1 RATCCVVPAHHLG
14 GRRMS
19 RAPSAVPD
27 FSARFPR
34 PNDTSPGRQGSLE
47 VLLGIQCSGDQAHF
61 VDSAVRISARGDGDI
76 LSDTQQNA
84 IVGTRLHVTGEAV
97 RQWRRGLSRPPY
109 DRLLQIIVI
118 AARKAGGE
126 YALLAEIYGPMQ
138 AGEMWG
144 LK

>member
-1 RATCCVVPAHHLG
+1 
-14 GRRMS
+14 MS
-19 RAPSAVPD
+19 RAPSAVPE
-27 FSARFPR
+27 FSARFPCS
-34 PNDTSPGRQGSLE
+34 NDASPARQGSLE
-47 VLLGIQCSGDQAHF
+47 LWLGIQRSVDLAHF
-61 VDSAVRISARGDGDI
+61 VDSAVRIAAREDGEM